1 MEITYKMHSFPLTL
15 NEKNP
20 TSSLNGRFDE
30 FFAIVDKIY
39 MILIQVAY
47 FVLLA
52 LLNEN
57 IVILVLSTKIFQSLF
72 FLA

>member
-1 MEITYKMHSFPLTL
+1 MEITYKMHSFPLIL
-15 NEKNP
+15 NEKSP
-20 TSSLNGRFDE
+20 TSFLNGQFDE
-30 FFAIVDKIY
+30 SY
-39 MILIQVAY
+39 MILIPVTY